1 MKKWIGIIC
10 GFMLL
15 ITTSLC
21 TSAAEDTVTPKLIVQ
36 GEGKV
41 SAAPDIVT
49 IQLGVE
55 TRNASASIAAQE
67 NARLMNSTI
76 KALLDSGIDKKE
88 IQTSHYSL
96 TTEPQVEPKEGE
108 KPQPPEFIATNQVTV
123 KLNNTEDAGKVLDAA
138 VSSGSNSIQGVSFD
152 LKNPEPMKDKA
163 LTLAIKDAAQKAKVA
178 ATAAGVKLGKVLEIS
193 EGYGF
198 IGAAAPKGVMYA
210 DGAITPIQPGEVE
223 VKASVTTTYAIS

>member
-1 MKKWIGIIC
+1 MKKWIVIIC
-10 GFMLL
+10 GLMLL

-21 TSAAEDTVTPKLIVQ
+21 ASAVEGTVTPKLIVK

-41 SAAPDIVT
+41 STAPDIVT

-76 KALLDSGIDKKE
+76 KALLDSGIDRKE

-96 TTEPQVEPKEGE
+96 TTKSEDEPKEGE
-108 KPQPPEFIATNQVTV
+108 KPNPPEFIATNQVIV

-138 VSSGSNSIQGVSFD
+138 VLAGSNSIQGVSFD
-152 LKNPEPMKDKA
+152 LRNPEPMKDKA
-163 LTLAIKDAAQKAKVA
+163 LTLAIKDAAQKAKIA

-198 IGAAAPKGVMYA
+198 VSPAAQKGIVYA
-210 DGAITPIQPGEVE
+210 DGAITPIQPGEVD
-223 VKASVTTTYAIS
+223 VKASVTMTYAIS